1 MNMSIMIA
9 MGCFVF
15 ASLCLPYS
23 ASLEHVAT
31 LSTAETATRSASD
44 HQALMSFRSL
54 IKRDP
59 LEALNSWGNQSIPM
73 CRWHGVGC
81 GLRGHRRGRVV
92 ALDLRGLNL
101 LGTIASSIGNL
112 TYLRRLDLQKNRFYG
127 TIPSALGHLVGLEHL
142 NLSSNYIGGNIPPAL
157 ASCVHLQVVSLV
169 LNNLQGVIPSAL
181 GVLSKLRVIDLSY
194 NMLKGSVPREL
205 ASLQNLEILALRY
218 NNLTGNIP
226 VEIGNLKAL
235 MILDLGSNMVVGEI
249 PTQIANPKNLT
260 DLFLDSNGLT
270 GPIPTSLAGLQKL
283 QTLYL
288 SRNQLSG
295 PIPPSLGNLSSLLVI
310 EFKRNGLTG
319 SIPESLGDLN
329 LLKSLSLTLNSLTG
343 SIPSTLGKLSSLTTF
358 YLNNNL
364 LEGSIPPSVYNLS
377 SLQAF
382 AVQFNNLSGS
392 ISDDLGNKFPEL
404 QQLSMDNNQ
413 FQGPIPE
420 SLCNASMLEVVQLAH
435 NFLFGVIP
443 KCLGTNMKSLWA
455 LILSQGQ
462 LKARNDADW
471 GFISSLTNC
480 SMLQILD
487 LGSNELEGVLP
498 NSIANLSTNLK
509 LFGVDYN
516 MLHGNIPEG
525 IGNLVNLQYLHLQ
538 NNFLHGNIPESI
550 GNIGVLGELYLSNN
564 NLSGPLPPTL
574 GNLTTLNSLG
584 LGQNLLTGPIP
595 SSLRSCPLETL
606 SLQNNQLVGPIPNE
620 IFLISTLSLS
630 LELEGNML
638 TGIFPPEVSNLVNL
652 GYLDVSDNR
661 IYGTVPVSLGQC
673 RSLEYLGLNGNQ
685 FQGTIPASM
694 SQLKG
699 LLVLDVSRNNLSM
712 SIPVFLGDMHGLV
725 TLNLSFNNFEGEV
738 PDRGLFL
745 NASAALIEGNYGLCG
760 GIPQFNLLPCASL
773 TSKKWSRKLV
783 VSISVGSAVL
793 FIILVLFALFAQ
805 RSLRSKFAKRRVPS
819 LHGGQHMRVTYAEL
833 VKATSGFA
841 PENLLGT
848 GSFGSVYRG
857 TMMEGDQEVI
867 VAVKV
872 LNLQQRGA
880 SQSFVAECE
889 TLRCVRHRN
898 LVKILTVCSSIDF
911 SGLDFKALVFEFMPN
926 GNLDQWLHSHLLE
939 DGSHEV
945 LSLIQRIDIAI
956 DVASALEYLHN
967 YKPVPIVHCDLKP
980 SNILLDNDKVAH
992 VGDFGLARFLHQDDT
1007 SLPEISS
1014 GWATRRGTIGYA
1026 APEYG
1031 QGNEV
1036 SVNGDTYSYGIL
1048 LLELFTGKRPTD
1060 SEFLQDLNLHRFV
1073 EIALRD
1079 QVTNMMDLCLLSSLG
1094 EGTEITPAAESA
1106 SEMRTACITSVLHI
1120 GILCSKE
1127 VPTERMQIADATRE
1141 LLGIKDKYRTH
1152 LLSEGESI

>member
-1 MNMSIMIA
+1 MSIIVV
-9 MGCFVF
+9 MGFFMFV
-15 ASLCLPYS
+15 SLCLPCL
-23 ASLEHVAT
+23 ASPVHVAT
-31 LSTAETATRSASD
+31 LSTAETATTSATD
-44 HQALMSFRSL
+44 HQAIMSFRSL
-54 IKRDP
+54 IKGDP
-59 LEALNSWGNQSIPM
+59 FQALNSWGNQSIPM
-73 CRWHGVGC
+73 CQWRGVAC
-81 GLRGHRRGRVV
+81 GMRGHRRGRVV

-112 TYLRRLDLQKNRFYG
+112 TYLRRLGLQENRFHG
-127 TIPSALGHLVGLEHL
+127 TIPSELGHLLQLEYL
-142 NLSSNYIGGNIPPAL
+142 NLSNNSIGGEIPPAL
-157 ASCVHLQVVSLV
+157 TTCVQLQFL
-169 LNNLQGVIPSAL
+169 
-181 GVLSKLRVIDLSY
+181 DLMH
-194 NMLKGSVPREL
+194 NMHKGLVPREL
-205 ASLQNLEILALRY
+205 ASLHNLEVLALGY

-226 VEIGNLKAL
+226 VEIGNLKGL
-235 MILDLGSNMVVGEI
+235 IRLHLESNKIVGEI
-249 PTQIANPKNLT
+249 PTEIANLKNLT
-260 DLFLDSNGLT
+260 DLSLDSNGLT
-270 GPIPTSLAGLQKL
+270 GRVPASLAGLQKL
-283 QTLYL
+283 QILYL
-288 SRNQLSG
+288 SNNHLSG
-295 PIPPSLGNLSSLLVI
+295 TIPPSLGNLSSLQVLDVQI
-310 EFKRNGLTG
+310 NGLTG
-319 SIPESLGDLN
+319 NIPESLGNLN
-329 LLKSLSLTLNSLTG
+329 LLNVLSLTSNSLTG
-343 SIPSTLGKLSSLTTF
+343 SIPCTLGKLSSLIEF
-358 YLNNNL
+358 YLNGNL

-377 SLQAF
+377 SVKYF
-382 AVQFNNLSGS
+382 AVQYNNLSGS

-404 QQLSMDNNQ
+404 KQLAVDNNQ
-413 FQGPIPE
+413 FHGPIPE
-420 SLCNASMLEVVQLAH
+420 SLCNASMVEYVQLGS
-435 NFLFGVIP
+435 NFLSGVIP
-443 KCLGTNMKSLWA
+443 KCLGAKMKSLSV
-455 LILSQGQ
+455 LGLSYGQ
-462 LKARNDADW
+462 LEARNDPDW

-480 SMLQILD
+480 SMLQYLT
-487 LGSNELEGVLP
+487 LGYNKLEGVLP
-498 NSIANLSTNLK
+498 NSIANLSTNLIFLSIK
-509 LFGVDYN
+509 SN
-516 MLHGNIPEG
+516 MLRGNIPQG
-525 IGNLVNLQYLHLQ
+525 LGNLVNLKYLRLE
-538 NNFLHGNIPESI
+538 NNLLHGNIPESI
-550 GNIGVLGELYLSNN
+550 GNLGMLGELFLSYNS
-564 NLSGPLPPTL
+564 LSGPIPPTL
-574 GNLTTLNSLG
+574 GNLTSLNRLVLG
-584 LGQNLLTGPIP
+584 KNLLTGPIP

-606 SLQNNQLVGPIPNE
+606 SLAFNQLVGPIPKE
-620 IFLISTLSLS
+620 IFLISTLSVL
-630 LELEGNML
+630 LQLQGNML
-638 TGIFPPEVSNLVNL
+638 TGTFPPEVSNLVNL
-652 GYLDVSDNR
+652 GSLDVSDN
-661 IYGTVPVSLGQC
+661 SLSGSIPASLAQC
-673 RSLEYLGLNGNQ
+673 RSLEYLSLSRNL
-685 FQGTIPASM
+685 FQGTIPASI

-699 LLVLDVSRNNLSM
+699 LLVLDVSRNNLSK
-712 SIPVFLGDMHGLV
+712 SIPVFLGDMQGLV

-738 PDRGLFL
+738 PEHGLFL

-760 GIPQFNLLPCASL
+760 GIPQFYLPPCSSH
-773 TSKKWSRKLV
+773 TSKKWYHKLV
-783 VSISVGSAVL
+783 LSISVGSAVL
-793 FIILVLFALFAQ
+793 CVVLVLFAVFAQ
-805 RSLRSKFAKRRVPS
+805 RNLRSKFAKMRRVPS

-1007 SLPEISS
+1007 SVPEISS

-1036 SVNGDTYSYGIL
+1036 SVYGDTYSYGIL

-1060 SEFLQDLNLHRFV
+1060 DEFQQDLNLHRYV
-1073 EIALRD
+1073 DETLRD
-1079 QVTNMMDLCLLSSLG
+1079 QGTNRVDLGSLV
-1094 EGTEITPAAESA
+1094 ERIKITSASESA
-1106 SEMRTACITSVLHI
+1106 TEMRTACITSVLNI

-1127 VPTERMQIADATRE
+1127 LPTDRMHIADATRE
-1141 LLGIKDKYRTH
+1141 LLGIRDKYLTH